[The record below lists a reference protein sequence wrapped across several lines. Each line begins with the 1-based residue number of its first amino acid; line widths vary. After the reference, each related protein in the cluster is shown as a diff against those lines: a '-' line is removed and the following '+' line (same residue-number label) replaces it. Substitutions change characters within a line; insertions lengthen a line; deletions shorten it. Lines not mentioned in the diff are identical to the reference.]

1 MAPPQAALLV
11 GLLLVAAAAA
21 PGRADETPAEP
32 VTSPLLERPD
42 AEAGPTRVA
51 VALWIVDVERVD
63 SAAQSFTANV
73 LVSLRWLDRRL
84 ANDAQQERTYDLSEV
99 WSPGLMF
106 ANAGVTVRGTLP
118 EVVHVDP
125 AGVVSYRQRMV
136 GAFLQPLGLRD
147 FPFDRQ
153 TLRLHLISPSTRASE
168 LELVADE
175 TWTATGLKDAVG
187 LAPELS
193 LPDWRVLGWRAGLA
207 SYELTP
213 RMQAAGYELE
223 LEVTRASRY
232 YVIKVLLPLLLIVLM
247 SWSVFWLDPAT
258 STGIQIGVSTTSM
271 LTLIAYRFT
280 IDTHVPRVPYLTRLD
295 AFVLVSTVLVFLT
308 LVVTV
313 LTARLHLRGQDAAAK
328 ALDRA
333 CRYAFPLLLAV
344 TAVVSLLG

>member
-1 MAPPQAALLV
+1 MARAAALLALT
-11 GLLLVAAAAA
+11 LLAAT
-21 PGRADETPAEP
+21 PGAADETEP
-32 VTSPLLERPD
+32 TASPLLERPD
-42 AEAGPTRVA
+42 AGRGPTRVA
-51 VALWIVDVERVD
+51 VAMWLVDVERVD
-63 SAAQSFTANV
+63 SATQSFTANV
-73 LVSLRWLDRRL
+73 LVSLRWRDPRL
-84 ANDAQQERTYDLSEV
+84 ADLDAPQERTFDLAKV

-106 ANAGVTVRGTLP
+106 ANAGVSLRPTLP

-125 AGVVSYRQRMV
+125 HGQVSYRQRMV
-136 GAFLQPLGLRD
+136 GTFLQPLGLRD

-153 TLRLHLISPSTRASE
+153 TLRLHLVSPTSRASE

-175 TWTATGLKDAVG
+175 TWTATGLKDAIG
-187 LAPELS
+187 LAPALS
-193 LPDWRVLGWRAGLA
+193 LPDWRIVGSRAGEA
-207 SYELTP
+207 DYELTP
-213 RMQAAGYELE
+213 RWLAAGYEVE

-232 YVIKVLLPLLLIVLM
+232 YVLKVLLPLLLIVLM

-313 LTARLHLRGQDAAAK
+313 LTARLHLHGRDVTAK

-344 TAVVSLLG
+344 TVLVSLAF

>member
-1 MAPPQAALLV
+1 MVRTAALL
-11 GLLLVAAAAA
+11 LMALVVAA
-21 PGRADETPAEP
+21 PGAARGDETEASEP
-32 VTSPLLERPD
+32 VASPLLERPD
-42 AEAGPTRVA
+42 GARGPTRVA
-51 VALWIVDVERVD
+51 VALWLVDVERVD
-63 SAAQSFTANV
+63 SATQSFTANV
-73 LVSLRWLDRRL
+73 LVSLRWRDRRL
-84 ANDAQQERTYDLSEV
+84 ADPDAPQERTYDLTEV

-106 ANAGVTVRGTLP
+106 ANAGVTVRPTLP

-125 AGVVSYRQRMV
+125 DGVVTYRQRMV
-136 GAFLQPLGLRD
+136 GTFLQPLLLRD

-153 TLRLHLISPSTRASE
+153 VLRLHLVSPTSRASE

-175 TWTATGLKDAVG
+175 TWTDTGLKDAVG

-193 LPDWRVLGWRAGLA
+193 LPDWRVVDWRAGEA
-207 SYELTP
+207 DYELTP
-213 RMQAAGYELE
+213 RWRAAGYEVE
-223 LEVTRASRY
+223 LTVARAARY
-232 YVIKVLLPLLLIVLM
+232 YVLKVLLPLLLIVLM

-308 LVVTV
+308 LVVTIV
-313 LTARLHLRGQDAAAK
+313 TARLHLHGRDAAAK

-344 TAVVSLLG
+344 TVVVSLAW